1 MLKLKCQRCQT
12 VLLEAEARW
21 ERVARTGMCPDCSWF
36 YDEAREVEV
45 ERVASDPE
53 VLRDARQVKLYEIV
67 LGGSATAVALLGLF
81 IWIASYLKGGV
92 PLPLLLILGLAGLL
106 AFGVRTL
113 LHGLA
118 YDNRREARSKL
129 ARRSDLRALA
139 QRQAAAGVFERE

>member
-12 VLLEAEARW
+12 VLLEAEERW
-21 ERVARTGMCPDCSWF
+21 ERVARTGMCPECSWF

-45 ERVASDPE
+45 ERIANDPE
-53 VLRDARQVKLYEIV
+53 MLRGARQVKLYEIV
-67 LGGSATAVALLGLF
+67 LGGGATAVALIGLF
-81 IWIASYLKGGV
+81 IWIVFFLRGGRLV
-92 PLPLLLILGLAGLL
+92 MVVILGLVGLL

-118 YDNRREARSKL
+118 YDSRREARSKL

-139 QRQAAAGVFERE
+139 QRQAAAGIFERK